1 MRIAIAAL
9 TCAALLVAGCQTQN
23 AYTGEQQTSNAAR
36 GAAIGA
42 LGGAAVGAFTNTSH
56 GNQAARNALIGAGI
70 GALAGAAIGN
80 YMDEEEADLRERL
93 RAAGVSV
100 TRQGDRIILNMAS
113 DVTFDTDNDR
123 VKPQFYQVLAAVGE
137 VLTHY
142 NRTTIEVSG
151 HTDSTGPAEHNQQLS
166 QRRANAVAYV
176 LVQNGVMAQRMYVD
190 GFGESRPIA
199 TNATSAGRAKNR
211 RVEIQIIPFTS

>member
-1 MRIAIAAL
+1 MWKSIAA
-9 TCAALLVAGCQTQN
+9 TVCAALFLSACQTQDP
-23 AYTGEQQTSNAAR
+23 YTGDDKTSHATR
-36 GAAIGA
+36 GAVIGGLAGAGIGA
-42 LGGAAVGAFTNTSH
+42 LTNRH
-56 GNQAARNALIGAGI
+56 QAGRNALIGAGI

-80 YMDEEEADLRERL
+80 YMDDEEAELRHRL

-100 TRQGDRIILNMAS
+100 TRKGDRIVLNMAS
-113 DVTFDTDNDR
+113 DITFDTDSDR

-151 HTDSTGPAEHNQQLS
+151 HTDSTGSAEHNQTLS
-166 QRRANAVAYV
+166 QRRAESVARV
-176 LVQNGVMAQRMYVD
+176 LEDNGVIPPRMYVE
-190 GFGESRPIA
+190 GFGKTHPIA
-199 TNATSAGRAKNR
+199 TNATASGRAQNR